1 MEESNLTPFIRQ
13 KLDILFVGLNPAFG
27 SSRNKHYFS
36 VFQSFWSQL
45 FESGLITS
53 NVDKSNAD
61 EIIFGSTQKNFNN
74 WSFGITDL
82 VTEVAENKS
91 SKIKP
96 TRTHVRRLLDTIKE
110 NEPIVV
116 ILLHGKVLD
125 KVLSFLGYD
134 TPDANSGELGKILKD
149 YESNFFNMAFP
160 HGNTITS
167 VDKVKRYF
175 EVKDYLINKKSTNSN

>member
-1 MEESNLTPFIRQ
+1 MEKSTLVPFIRPA
-13 KLDILFVGLNPAFG
+13 LDILFVGLNPAFG
-27 SSRNKHYFS
+27 SSQNKHYFS

-45 FESGLITS
+45 FESGLITT

-61 EIIFGSTQKNFNN
+61 EIIFGTTEKNFNN
-74 WSFGITDL
+74 WSYGITDL
-82 VTEVAENKS
+82 VTEIAES
-91 SKIKP
+91 DSTKIKP
-96 TRTHVRRLLDTIKE
+96 TTTHVQRLLNTIKE

-116 ILLHGKVLD
+116 VLLHGKVLD

-134 TPDANSGELGKILKD
+134 TPAANSGELGKILKNC
-149 YESNFFNMAFP
+149 ESNFFNIAFP

-175 EVKDYLINKKSTNSN
+175 EVKDYLIQKKSTNST